1 MYTTSGSK
9 CFKVFNDTSDWL
21 AAQTTCIGEGGNLA
35 IIESEEENTVVEG
48 LLEPEIG
55 WIGLQDFLNEG
66 NFTWAD
72 GMDLGSY
79 TNWAANQPDNNG
91 QGQHCVVMRDDGQ
104 WNDVICGGDRPFV
117 CQLTI

>member
-1 MYTTSGSK
+1 M
-9 CFKVFNDTSDWL
+9 FNF
-21 AAQTTCIGEGGNLA
+21 N
-35 IIESEEENTVVEG
+35 N
-48 LLEPEIG
+48 LEPEIG

-91 QGQHCVVMRDDGQ
+91 QGQ
-104 WNDVICGGDRPFV
+104 V
-117 CQLTI
+117 CCSSEKSLNI